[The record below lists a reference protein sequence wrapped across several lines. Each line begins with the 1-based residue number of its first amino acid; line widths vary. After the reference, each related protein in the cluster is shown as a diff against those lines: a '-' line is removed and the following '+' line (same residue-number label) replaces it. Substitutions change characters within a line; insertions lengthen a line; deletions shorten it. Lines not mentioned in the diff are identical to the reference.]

1 MTGTSSSTEATP
13 SEAPAALQG
22 GAGVQEAPAAP
33 RGGAE
38 PTDWRAE
45 AEKWKALSRKNEER
59 AHSNAE
65 KAKRLDELEEK
76 SKSEMQKALERADAA
91 EKRAAALEVQATR
104 ARVAAARGV
113 DVDLLTGSTE
123 EEITACADRLLAWRG
138 ESAPSRPP
146 ASTPATDA
154 GARGD
159 TVAGPK
165 QYTREDLKTM
175 TPKQINEA
183 RRAGHLDR
191 IMGVS

>member
-1 MTGTSSSTEATP
+1 MTGTTSAPQEPEGNDQKAPGQEDQEA
-13 SEAPAALQG
+13 SQG
-22 GAGVQEAPAAP
+22 GPT
-33 RGGAE
+33 E
-38 PTDWRAE
+38 PDWKAE

-104 ARVAAARGV
+104 ARVAAAKGV
-113 DVDLLTGSTE
+113 DVELLTGTTE
-123 EEITACADRLLAWRG
+123 EEITAAADRLLAWRG
-138 ESAPSRPP
+138 ESAPPKPP

-159 TVAGPK
+159 TVNGAK

-183 RRAGHLDR
+183 RRAGHLDH

>member
-1 MTGTSSSTEATP
+1 MTGTSSAEAPNEAGEAT
-13 SEAPAALQG
+13 G
-22 GAGVQEAPAAP
+22 TQEAPAAP
-33 RGGAE
+33 QGGAE
-38 PTDWRAE
+38 PTDWKAE

-76 SKSEMQKALERADAA
+76 SKSEMQKAQERADAA

-104 ARVAAARGV
+104 ARVAAAKGV
-113 DVDLLTGSTE
+113 DVELLAGSTE

-138 ESAPSRPP
+138 ESAPPKPP
-146 ASTPATDA
+146 AATPATDA

-159 TVAGPK
+159 TIGGPK

-183 RRAGHLDR
+183 RRAGHLDH